1 MKLSEKLGVVNV
13 IIGDSNIL
21 LYEKGKR
28 WARIV
33 MLIVVWKKRK
43 NSGLELNYRCLSS
56 AKYFSSLL
64 L

>member
-1 MKLSEKLGVVNV
+1 MKLSEKLGVVNI
-13 IIGDSNIL
+13 IIGDNNIL

-33 MLIVVWKKRK
+33 MLIVVWKKK